1 MSLLPNLTVIILT
14 RDEEQ
19 HIERAL
25 ASVSGV
31 ALKCYVIDS
40 GSTDR
45 TRELA
50 HAAGA
55 TVLENPWVN
64 YATQFNWALDQLPA
78 DTEWVLRLDADEYVT
93 PKLAAEICGKLASLP
108 ASVSAVNVSRRMHF
122 LGRRIEW
129 GGIFPIRVA
138 RLFRYRRGR
147 CENRWMDEH
156 IIFEGDAA
164 DFGGELIDDNRNS
177 LTWWTQ
183 KHNSYA
189 SREVVDLMNLEKR
202 FMASETVA
210 DLGQRQQA
218 GLKRWI
224 KEHLYARA
232 PAGVRAMIYFVYRY
246 FVRLGFLD
254 GREGTAFHFLQGF
267 WYRYLVDAKMFEV
280 RKYMAS
286 HSVDAPTAI
295 ERVLGIHLTDL
306 IAPPTDGVDRVTED
320 KGSNC

>member
-78 DTEWVLRLDADEYVT
+78 ETEWVLRLDADEYVT
-93 PKLAAEICGKLASLP
+93 PELASEICGKLASLP
-108 ASVSAVNVSRRMHF
+108 AWVAAVNVSRRMHF
-122 LGRRIEW
+122 LGKRIEW
-129 GGIFPIRVA
+129 GGVFPIRVA
-138 RLFRYRRGR
+138 RLFRHRRGR

-156 IIFEGDAA
+156 IIFEGEVA
-164 DFGGELIDDNRNS
+164 DFRGEVIDDNRNS

-189 SREVVDLMNLEKR
+189 SREVVDLMNLEEN
-202 FMASETVA
+202 FMESDTVA
-210 DLGQRQQA
+210 DLGRRHQA
-218 GLKRWI
+218 GVKRWI

-232 PAGVRAMIYFVYRY
+232 PAGARALIYFVYRY
-246 FVRLGFLD
+246 FLRFGFLD

-280 RKYMAS
+280 RKYMATNN
-286 HSVDAPTAI
+286 VDAPTAI
-295 ERVLGIHLTDL
+295 ERVLGIQLIDL
-306 IAPPTDGVDRVTED
+306 SKRKSDRLDSIADDQETF
-320 KGSNC
+320 